1 MGEALVEELESVEVE
16 GKRVLVARAAEARDL
31 VPDALRDRGAQVDVV
46 ALYDT
51 VAEPLDQAQLDGVAR
66 ADRLTFTS
74 SSTVRYFLDALQG
87 RRRAPSR
94 AGRVISIGPVTSDTA
109 RELGLEV
116 HREATEHDIDGLV
129 AAVLEDSA

>member
-1 MGEALVEELESVEVE
+1 M
-16 GKRVLVARAAEARDL
+16 
-31 VPDALRDRGAQVDVV
+31 V

-51 VAEPLDQAQLDGVAR
+51 VAEPLDKAQLDGVAR

-74 SSTVRYFLDALQG
+74 SSSVRFFLDALKD
-87 RRRAPSR
+87 
-94 AGRVISIGPVTSDTA
+94 AGACVPAGARVISIGPVTSDTA